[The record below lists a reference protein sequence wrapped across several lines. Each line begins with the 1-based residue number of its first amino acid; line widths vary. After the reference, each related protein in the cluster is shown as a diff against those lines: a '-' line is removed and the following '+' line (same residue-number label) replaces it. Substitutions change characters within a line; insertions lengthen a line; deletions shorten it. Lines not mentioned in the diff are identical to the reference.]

1 MTSFSNLFKL
11 GINVS
16 NPSYLN
22 KKIVLTNYAA
32 FYNTFCVAL
41 PFFFLSYFY
50 FNPIAFIPLIGA
62 GFMTSIFFFNYI
74 GLVNLSRI
82 TVTILPILL
91 TTTFHGFLVKSGDTR
106 IIGLT
111 LIQVAFSF
119 LPLII
124 FDLKEKIVLFS
135 CLVLNFLQIILFD
148 SINNLLELE
157 VDDYEFRYGF
167 IGTMGIIVS
176 CILIYGMVYLM
187 GFYNRISELKA
198 EGLLNKMEDKTKE
211 LAISE
216 EELKNSIAT
225 LDKNKLEDEKRSWI
239 NEGIAKFSNLL
250 RNTQNKEAYDQLLSG
265 LVTHLGA
272 NQGGLFIVN
281 DEEKGSSVS
290 LELISCYAY
299 DRKKFVTE
307 SFEPGEGLL
316 GQAYLEKESIVL
328 TEIPENFISI
338 TSGLGEAIPNCLL
351 IIPFKFNEE
360 VAGILELAS
369 FKVFEDYQIKF
380 IEKLGENIAS
390 FMVSSKV
397 NDKTQLLLRESQ
409 ENAEMF
415 RAQEE
420 EMRQNME
427 ELQATQEEMSR
438 VQKDLKAKEIE
449 NEKALF
455 ELEKIK
461 GSLEKE
467 LDKRT
472 REIALEKEEMDLFF
486 KNYTNTILF
495 FDEYGKISQVNPTFE
510 KMFGYKVAEL
520 EKLNIED
527 LFFHKENRKILGET
541 NDLNQGKSKTVNSFF
556 GKSKMYGFQF
566 PVEITLSIG
575 NVHGEDIITAI
586 VGDISKKL
594 KQEEQM
600 KKNLI
605 ALQDAQ
611 RKSLTS
617 QQEVLR
623 LKKELA
629 EKAN

>member
-1 MTSFSNLFKL
+1 
-11 GINVS
+11 
-16 NPSYLN
+16 
-22 KKIVLTNYAA
+22 
-32 FYNTFCVAL
+32 
-41 PFFFLSYFY
+41 
-50 FNPIAFIPLIGA
+50 
-62 GFMTSIFFFNYI
+62 MTSIFFFNYI